1 MLYDNADYSAYAQ
14 TAQNQQGTETV
25 EDAMYPSAGAC
36 DEFIPLL
43 LCQKRLTRAH
53 MDDLKGKATGL
64 RNEGEMI
71 TLKLIPLEDAWKE
84 GARDA
89 KTLAA
94 LALYTN
100 LQAAGKLP
108 DMPSEP
114 EDSPRS

>member
-1 MLYDNADYSAYAQ
+1 MN
-14 TAQNQQGTETV
+14 
-25 EDAMYPSAGAC
+25 
-36 DEFIPLL
+36 
-43 LCQKRLTRAH
+43 
-53 MDDLKGKATGL
+53 DLKGKATGL

-71 TLKLIPLEDAWKE
+71 TLKLVPLENAWKE
-84 GARDA
+84 GARDG

-114 EDSPRS
+114 EDEPVEMKEKEAEKERQSSVL